1 MSYITDRKRY
11 LEIIDEMRKKK
22 ISMALFCTASH
33 WNTEAILLACSRF
46 AAKYDIGRIPVGIG
60 ITFSYPHM
68 SQAARVTYSG
78 DLQTGFKSIMKHL
91 HLLCGSDDAP
101 YSRVDALPHLDHAD
115 PGMDIWALTHGID
128 YLASIMFDA
137 QHYPFE
143 ENVRLTSEYVKE
155 YGSRVMVEG
164 IIDEL
169 SVAGN
174 MVGSGNH
181 YIQKVFDYINRT
193 NVDFLV
199 ADLGT
204 EQQSNSVGKCE
215 YKKDRAAEMTRVLGK
230 SMLALHGTSC
240 LTSEQMK
247 GLADDGVIRVNMWT
261 RIARESGQYAAE
273 ELLKRADRIQHGD
286 FEACESK
293 QYIRDSI
300 EKASAI
306 MEEILYILGY
316 HKLAG

>member
-1 MSYITDRKRY
+1 MSYITDRNRY
-11 LEIIDEMRKKK
+11 MEIIDEMRNKN

-46 AAKYDIGRIPVGIG
+46 AARYGIERIPVGIG
-60 ITFSYPHM
+60 ITFSYPYM

-78 DLQTGFKSIMKHL
+78 DLQTGFKSIMNHL
-91 HLLCGSDDAP
+91 HLLCGTDDAP
-101 YSRVDALPHLDHAD
+101 YSCVDALPHLDHAD
-115 PGMDIWALTHGID
+115 PVRDIWALTNGID
-128 YLASIMFDA
+128 YLASVMFDA

-143 ENVRLTSEYVKE
+143 ENASLTSEYVKE

-174 MVGSGNH
+174 IAGSGDH
-181 YIQKVFDYINRT
+181 YIEKASDYINRT
-193 NVDFLV
+193 GVDFLV

-204 EQQSNSVGKCE
+204 EQQSSSVGKCE
-215 YKKDRAAEMTRVLGK
+215 YQRDRAAAMTRALGK
-230 SMLALHGTSC
+230 PMLVLHGTSC

-273 ELLKRADRIQHGD
+273 ELLKRAGGIFRGD

-293 QYIRDSI
+293 QYFRDSI
-300 EKASAI
+300 EKASGI

-316 HKLAG
+316 HKL